1 MRATRIMKF
10 LVGALTVV
18 SGVLVLSQPASA
30 EPFVIGELSFNL
42 LDQDFPEFGG
52 QVGVA
57 NLSSGLLGVTEAPFG
72 GVTVEL
78 QYADSSSASG
88 FRSETWGFGT
98 LSPGDLPSFVLN
110 GPAALG
116 FAFSS
121 LNFLAPFNTI
131 ALDVADASQLTSVYL
146 SLLLQSTL
154 IQNTSLGTSE
164 VLVSGAFAPIVHE
177 VASVPEPATLLL
189 VGCGLATAMARRR
202 RARR

>member
-1 MRATRIMKF
+1 MKH
-10 LVGALTVV
+10 LIGALAVV
-18 SGVLVLSQPASA
+18 SGLLVLSQPAYA

-52 QVGVA
+52 QIGVA
-57 NLSSGLLGVTEAPFG
+57 NLSSGLLGVTEAPFDE
-72 GVTVEL
+72 VSVEL
-78 QYADSSSASG
+78 RYTDSTEASG

-98 LSPGDLPSFVLN
+98 LSPSALPSFVLD

-146 SLLLQSTL
+146 SLLFQSTL

-177 VASVPEPATLLL
+177 VASVPEPGTVWL
-189 VGCGLATAMARRR
+189 VGCGVALAMARRR